1 VRPVKLAT
9 VLGVR
14 FSVNA
19 LFLLLLVAA
28 AWLGRLV
35 EAATVF
41 GVVLLHEVG
50 HVVAA
55 RGYGIAVTEVELL
68 PFGGVARMEGLLE
81 ADPRVEAGIAAA
93 GPLTNVVLMGIGALV
108 WRYGVVDS
116 GWASLF
122 MGTNALVAGFN
133 LLPALPLDGGR
144 LLRAYRARAVG
155 YRRATHQAVRVG
167 RWVGVGLVIAGAAG
181 VYWGYVSA
189 TLPILGVFVLLAAAR
204 ESEAAA
210 YVLMRSLARKQRELA
225 QSGCLAAEA
234 LVARADST
242 LKQVIDRFVPQ
253 RYHVVWVVDEAG
265 QLTGIAAE
273 ADILECLFDRGFHVP
288 IGDVV
293 QFRLIDR
300 GR

>member
-1 VRPVKLAT
+1 
-9 VLGVR
+9 
-14 FSVNA
+14 
-19 LFLLLLVAA
+19 
-28 AWLGRLV
+28 
-35 EAATVF
+35 
-41 GVVLLHEVG
+41 
-50 HVVAA
+50 
-55 RGYGIAVTEVELL
+55 
-68 PFGGVARMEGLLE
+68 
-81 ADPRVEAGIAAA
+81 
-93 GPLTNVVLMGIGALV
+93 
-108 WRYGVVDS
+108 
-116 GWASLF
+116 
-122 MGTNALVAGFN
+122 
-133 LLPALPLDGGR
+133 
-144 LLRAYRARAVG
+144 
-155 YRRATHQAVRVG
+155 
-167 RWVGVGLVIAGAAG
+167 G